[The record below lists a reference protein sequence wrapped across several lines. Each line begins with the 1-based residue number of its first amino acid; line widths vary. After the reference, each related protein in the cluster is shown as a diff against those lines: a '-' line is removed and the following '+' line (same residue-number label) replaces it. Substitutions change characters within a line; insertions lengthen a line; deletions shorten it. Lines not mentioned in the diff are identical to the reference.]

1 MNDLKFA
8 FRQLLKNPGFTA
20 VAVLTLALGI
30 GANTA
35 MFSFL
40 NSLLL
45 RPLPFPRSDELVRVF
60 RGTPQIANGNLSP
73 ADFLDLQRG
82 AVQVGHFAAY
92 ERSNDTLDDY
102 ERPTP
107 WVRITPDLFPVLSV
121 RPELGRAFRAE
132 EAREGDNRVVLISH
146 WLWRDR
152 FGGTDDVIG
161 QTLRSGGKLYEIV
174 GVMPPAATD
183 HRLFNQVGV
192 FSPLALD
199 GATRLDRTSHRLNV
213 LGRRRGSVS
222 AGQAEAFLT
231 AFGARL
237 ATDYP
242 TENVGTTWRSEGLPA
257 ADMSPTG
264 RAILWMLLGLS
275 GFVLLIAC
283 SNLANFLLARTI
295 ERCRE
300 LAVRAAL
307 GAARRQLLRPLVW
320 EALTLSILGGAG
332 ALLVS
337 QWTTNWLHTIIWNNG
352 GPTIDFSLDSRV
364 LLFDLAVSIATI
376 LFFGVG
382 PAMLTLRIRA
392 NDALKSGAR
401 GGTPG
406 RGQQQLIRWLI
417 AGQFALAMV
426 LLAGAGFFVRGAINV
441 LDRDYGWSS
450 KGVVQCDIG
459 LPPDVYPDGE
469 QITAFHQQLLDQ
481 VQHSPGVE
489 SASLSFGLPFLG
501 LRPWTHYS
509 VEGREASKGQE
520 PQVFL
525 NDITPDYFKVTG
537 TRLLSGR
544 PFSLADSASSPKV
557 VIINETMARTFFPN
571 ANPIGKRVSPAGSD
585 TPDWSEIVGV
595 VADARSAD
603 VADKPVTYQLY
614 KPMAQNP
621 ARAFVLAVR
630 TDGAA
635 VQPIMGA
642 LRFVVTGLDSKLQV
656 RELMTADQMIARL
669 TSQFD
674 MVRHLLIAFAGLGLF
689 LATIGIYGMI
699 ARTVVQRTGEIGI
712 RMALGA
718 QIGDVLRLILRSG
731 LRVATVGAVLGLLGA
746 VGLSRLLA
754 SVLPAMQTNPALV
767 GLGASLLLLFMAL
780 AASWLPARRA
790 ARVDPMVA
798 LRCE

>member
-1 MNDLKFA
+1 MQDLKFA
-8 FRQLLKNPGFTA
+8 CRQLLKNPGFTA
-20 VAVLTLALGI
+20 VAVLTLAFGI

-45 RPLPFPRSDELVRVF
+45 RPLPFPHSDELVQVF
-60 RGTPQIANGNLSP
+60 RATLQAANGNLSP
-73 ADFLDLQRG
+73 ADFLDLQREG
-82 AVQVGHFAAY
+82 TGVGRFAAY
-92 ERSNDTLDDY
+92 ERSNHTLDDY

-107 WVRITPDLFPVLSV
+107 WVRITPDLFPVLGV

-132 EAREGDNRVVLISH
+132 EAIGGDNRVVLISH
-146 WLWRDR
+146 WLWRDQ

-161 QTLRSGGKLYEIV
+161 QTLRSGGELYEIV
-174 GVMPPAATD
+174 GVLPPAATD

-199 GATRLDRTSHRLNV
+199 GANRFDRTAHRLNV
-213 LGRRRGSVS
+213 LGRRSQGV
-222 AGQAEAFLT
+222 ATGQLEAFLS

-237 ATDYP
+237 AADYP
-242 TENVGTTWRSEGLPA
+242 TENAGTTWRSEGLPA

-295 ERCRE
+295 ERSRE

-307 GAARRQLLRPLVW
+307 GAARRQLLRPLIW
-320 EALTLSILGGAG
+320 EALMLSLLGGAG
-332 ALLVS
+332 ALFVS
-337 QWTTNWLHTIIWNNG
+337 QWTTHWLHTLIWNNG

-364 LLFDLAVSIATI
+364 LLFDLAVSLATI
-376 LFFGVG
+376 LIFGLG
-382 PAMLTLRIRA
+382 PALLTLRIRA
-392 NDALKSGAR
+392 HDALKNGAR

-406 RGQQQLIRWLI
+406 RGQQRLIRWLI
-417 AGQFALAMV
+417 AGQFALAMI

-450 KGVVQCDIG
+450 KDIVQCDIS
-459 LPPDVYPDGE
+459 LPPDAYPDGE
-469 QITAFHQQLLDQ
+469 RITAFHQQLLDQ

-501 LRPWTHYS
+501 LRSWTHYS
-509 VEGREASKGQE
+509 VEGREASKGRE

-525 NDITPDYFKVTG
+525 NDITPDYFQVTG

-544 PFSLADSASSPKV
+544 AFSRADSASSPKV

-603 VADKPVTYQLY
+603 VADSPVTYQLY

-621 ARAFVLAVR
+621 ARVFVLAVR
-630 TDGAA
+630 TDGSP
-635 VQPIMGA
+635 VQPIMRA
-642 LRFVVTGLDSKLQV
+642 LRSVVTGLDSQVPV

-674 MVRHLLIAFAGLGLF
+674 MVRHLLMAFAGLGLF

-699 ARTVVQRTGEIGI
+699 ARSVVQRTGEIGI

-718 QIGDVLRLILRSG
+718 PMGDVVRLILRSG
-731 LRVATVGAVLGLLGA
+731 LRVAMVGAVLGLLGA
-746 VGLSRLLA
+746 LGLSRLLA
-754 SVLPAMQTNPALV
+754 SVLPALEANPALV
-767 GLGASLLLLFMAL
+767 ILGASLLLLVMAL
-780 AASWLPARRA
+780 LACWLPARRA
-790 ARVDPMVA
+790 ARVDPMAA
-798 LRCE
+798 LRAE